1 MVSKDLSP
9 HLKTKI
15 IDGSLKDVERESET
29 TGLIEVRMPSGL
41 PAEFGEIPNCFNND

>member
-15 IDGSLKDVERESET
+15 IDGSLKDVERESEKFS
-29 TGLIEVRMPSGL
+29 L
-41 PAEFGEIPNCFNND
+41 NNRVNRSKDAIRFTC